1 MSLGGLH
8 NETMG
13 MQTMIFTMV
22 ALIFSIQ
29 VHLMIH
35 FNLISIHIMSINV
48 KGNTGQHTK
57 KMFKSTSQIV
67 LAPNS
72 CTLTVYSHCKQTL
85 FLACRSQNITA
96 LVS

>member
-1 MSLGGLH
+1 
-8 NETMG
+8 
-13 MQTMIFTMV
+13 
-22 ALIFSIQ
+22 
-29 VHLMIH
+29 
-35 FNLISIHIMSINV
+35 MSINV